1 MSRIHE
7 ALRKAEQE
15 KAAGSRPQVP
25 TELTGREISRVRYE
39 ENVAGPAVIG
49 GQESPAALTFEALM
63 ARCPQ
68 PRWKPD
74 PNATLFFNPQNS
86 THGTEEF
93 RTLRSR
99 LYRLR
104 DQRPLRTLLITSPLP
119 KEGKTFVAANL
130 AQAISRQHERRAL
143 LIDADLRIPRLHAAL
158 GTPLTPGLSDYLKGE
173 TDELSIVQRSPQ
185 DNLFFIAGGKSV
197 PNPAELIGNGRLKNL
212 LDRLVPVFDWVIIDS
227 PPVILVSDA
236 SLLAEVCD
244 GVLMVVRAGVTPFDI
259 AQKACREFR
268 GKPVVGAVLNRVEPG
283 AIYGYYYETY
293 GVHSK
298 NGKDKG

>member
-7 ALRKAEQE
+7 ALKRAEQE
-15 KAAGSRPQVP
+15 KATNSRPEASV
-25 TELTGREISRVRYE
+25 ELTGPKSFPAQYG
-39 ENVAGPAVIG
+39 ENVEGPAVTG
-49 GQESPAALTFEALM
+49 GQEPPAALTFEVLM

-74 PNATLFFNPQNS
+74 PNETLFFNPHDS
-86 THGTEEF
+86 SHGTEEF

-104 DQRPLRTLLITSPLP
+104 DRQPLRILLITSSLP
-119 KEGKTFVAANL
+119 KEGKTFVAVNL

-173 TDELSIVQRSPQ
+173 ADELSVVQRSPQ
-185 DNLFFIAGGKSV
+185 DNLFFIPGGKSV

-227 PPVILVSDA
+227 PPVIPVSDA
-236 SLLAEVCD
+236 SLLATVCD
-244 GVLMVVRAGVTPFDI
+244 GVLIVVRAGATPFDI
-259 AQKACREFR
+259 AQKAHQEFR

-283 AIYGYYYETY
+283 AVYGYYYERY

-298 NGKDKG
+298 NGKRKG